1 VKKQLLFASAALL
14 LSLTATPA
22 AARGGSTV
30 QSRIQLL
37 LPQFQAIGRTAQA
50 NGITGD
56 DVRQAISLVRAQVA
70 TGGITR
76 DDVSAA
82 VEAAQ
87 AAGITR
93 STVTTVVADVRSQV
107 AVTGDIA
114 AIRSDVAAAV
124 EAARGV
130 QRDTG
135 ALREVVRGV
144 VFDALGALTNVPF
157 SEQAR
162 REEQARSDIRRA
174 RAEAR
179 GAVAGDDQAAASGRL
194 TLPNNA

>member
-1 VKKQLLFASAALL
+1 MKKQLLFASAALL

-50 NGITGD
+50 NGITGE

-76 DDVSAA
+76 DDVTAA

-144 VFDALGALTNVPF
+144 VFDALG
-157 SEQAR
+157 R
-162 REEQARSDIRRA
+162 
-174 RAEAR
+174 
-179 GAVAGDDQAAASGRL
+179 
-194 TLPNNA
+194 